1 MKRLGIIAC
10 VIAVLMPSLMTA
22 KEISLVE
29 LSKRVADKGMTYV
42 DLGDY
47 KGSVYLQG
55 LTELAFASG
64 PFPDGMCGEGR
75 HSGDCGRILERPCA
89 EHVLPR

>member
-22 KEISLVE
+22 EEVSLVE
-29 LSKRVADKGMTYV
+29 LSKKVADKGMTYV

-64 PFPDGMCGEGR
+64 DEDIFGIMEKALSGYVSGERKGR
-75 HSGDCGRILERPCA
+75 GNFTS
-89 EHVLPR
+89 